1 MTLRIAERC
10 RVVVDNDWAGDPD
23 GLVALAH
30 HLLSRANRVVAVTG
44 SANSPVF
51 GPPAGTA
58 AAGARLAGE
67 LVDLVDGPHRPVV
80 AAGCDVPIGGGDTA
94 SAAADAIVAEARR
107 EDPLPLFLVCA
118 GPLTNVAQALRQAPD
133 IAARLTLVWVGGAL
147 DPEAPE
153 YNRDTDP
160 QAAAEVLGRADLAVR
175 QFPLET
181 YRRCACSVAELE
193 HDLGGAGRVGAWLWE
208 RFTSLP
214 LPDSIQLGEVW
225 PLGDS
230 PPVLVTALDDASST
244 WTGPAARRVCTDV
257 DVRLLV
263 ADLLARLR
271 LHERRR
277 TAGAGAS
284 GTAAPAIGAR

>member
-1 MTLRIAERC
+1 VTLRIAERC

-30 HLLSRANRVVAVTG
+30 HLLSAANRVVAVTG
-44 SANSPVF
+44 SSNSPVF

-58 AAGARLAGE
+58 AAGAALAAE
-67 LVDLVDGPHRPVV
+67 LVDLVGGPHRPVV
-80 AAGCDVPIGGGDTA
+80 AAGCDVPIGAGDTA

-107 EDPLPLFLVCA
+107 EDPLPLFLVCG

-133 IAARLTLVWVGGAL
+133 IAARLTLVWVGGSLAA
-147 DPEAPE
+147 DAAE

-160 QAAAEVLGRADLAVR
+160 LAASEVLGRAELAVA

-181 YRRCACSVAELE
+181 YQRCVYSVAELE
-193 HDLGGAGRVGAWLWE
+193 HDLGGAGRVGAWLWQ

-214 LPDSIQLGEVW
+214 LPDFVQLGEVW

-230 PPVLVTALDDASST
+230 PPVLVTALDDASCR
-244 WTGPAARRVCTDV
+244 WTGPAARRVYTDV

-263 ADLLARLR
+263 GDLLARLR
-271 LHERRR
+271 LHEHR
-277 TAGAGAS
+277 TAG
-284 GTAAPAIGAR
+284 

>member
-1 MTLRIAERC
+1 MTGSRRITPRC

-30 HLLSRANRVVAVTG
+30 HLLSPTNQVVAVTG
-44 SANSPVF
+44 SQNSPLF

-58 AAGARLAGE
+58 AAGAALARE
-67 LVDLVDGPHRPVV
+67 LVDLVGAAHRPVV

-94 SAAADAIVAEARR
+94 SAAADATVAEARR
-107 EDPLPLFLVCA
+107 DDPLPLFLVCG

-133 IAARLTLVWVGGAL
+133 IAQRLTLVWIGGAL
-147 DPEAPE
+147 APDAPE

-160 QAAAEVLGRADLAVR
+160 QAAAEVLARDDLAVW

-181 YRRCACSVAELE
+181 YRRCGYSVAELE
-193 HDLGGAGRVGAWLWE
+193 HDLGGAGRLGAWLWQ
-208 RFTSLP
+208 RFTELP
-214 LPDSIQLGEVW
+214 LPDFVQLGGVW

-230 PPVLVTALDDASST
+230 PPVLVTALDDASSA
-244 WTGPAARRVCTDV
+244 WTSEAPGRRVYTDV

-271 LHERRR
+271 LHERRQR
-277 TAGAGAS
+277 D
-284 GTAAPAIGAR
+284 

>member
-1 MTLRIAERC
+1 MEERVSLRITERC

-44 SANSPVF
+44 SQLNPVF
-51 GPPAGTA
+51 GPPEGTA
-58 AAGARLAGE
+58 AAGARLAQE

-80 AAGCDVPIGGGDTA
+80 AAGCDVPIGEGDT
-94 SAAADAIVAEARR
+94 SSGAADVIVAEARR
-107 EDPLPLFLVCA
+107 DDPLPLFLVCA
-118 GPLTNVAQALRQAPD
+118 GPLTNVAQALRQAPE
-133 IAARLTLVWVGGAL
+133 IAQRLTLVWVGGAL
-147 DPEAPE
+147 AADAYE

-160 QAAAEVLGRADLAVR
+160 QAAREVLAREDLAVS

-181 YRRCACSVAELE
+181 YRRCTYSVAELE
-193 HDLGGAGRVGAWLWE
+193 HDLGGSGRLGAWLWRRYVE
-208 RFTSLP
+208 LP
-214 LPDSIQLGEVW
+214 VPDFVEQGETW

-230 PPVLVTALDDASST
+230 PPVLLTALDDASST
-244 WTGPAARRVCTDV
+244 WTTSPAEPGRAARRVYTDV

-277 TAGAGAS
+277 AS
-284 GTAAPAIGAR
+284 GA

>member
-1 MTLRIAERC
+1 MAEHESLRITARC

-30 HLLSRANRVVAVTG
+30 HLLSPTNRVVAVTG
-44 SANSPVF
+44 SQNSPVF

-58 AAGARLAGE
+58 TAGTALAQE
-67 LVDLVDGPHRPVV
+67 LVDLVGPAHRPVV

-94 SAAADAIVAEARR
+94 SAAADAIVAEARQ

-133 IAARLTLVWVGGAL
+133 IAERLTLVWIGGAL
-147 DPEAPE
+147 DPDAAE
-153 YNRDTDP
+153 YNRDTDA
-160 QAAAEVLGRADLAVR
+160 QAASEVLARDDLVVW

-181 YRRCACSVAELE
+181 YRRCAYSVAELE
-193 HDLGGAGRVGAWLWE
+193 LDLGGAGTLGAWLWR
-208 RFTSLP
+208 RFTELP
-214 LPDSIQLGEVW
+214 LPDFVELGGVW

-230 PPVLVTALDDASST
+230 PPVLVTALDDASSR
-244 WTGPAARRVCTDV
+244 WTGSAARRVYTDV

-271 LHERRR
+271 LHERRAV
-277 TAGAGAS
+277 AGS
-284 GTAAPAIGAR
+284 

>member
-1 MTLRIAERC
+1 MTGRLRIAERC

-30 HLLSRANRVVAVTG
+30 HLLSPANRVAVVTG
-44 SANSPVF
+44 SQNSPVF
-51 GPPAGTA
+51 GPPEGTA
-58 AAGARLAGE
+58 AAGARLAQE
-67 LVDLVDGPHRPVV
+67 LVELVGTHRPVV
-80 AAGCDVPIGGGDTA
+80 AAGCDVPIGGGDTS

-107 EDPLPLFLVCA
+107 NDPLPLFLVCG

-133 IAARLTLVWVGGAL
+133 IAGRLTLVWVGGAL
-147 DPEAPE
+147 EEGVAE

-160 QAAAEVLGRADLAVR
+160 RAAEEVLGRAELAVR

-181 YRRCACSVAELE
+181 YRRCTYSVAELE
-193 HDLGGAGRVGAWLWE
+193 HDLGGAGRLGAWLWRRYTE
-208 RFTSLP
+208 LP
-214 LPDSIQLGEVW
+214 LPDFIELGEVW

-271 LHERRR
+271 LHDRR
-277 TAGAGAS
+277 TAG
-284 GTAAPAIGAR
+284 

>member
-1 MTLRIAERC
+1 MSGTLPIRPRC

-30 HLLSRANRVVAVTG
+30 HLLSPANRVDAVT
-44 SANSPVF
+44 SSQLNPVF

-58 AAGARLAGE
+58 AAGARLAQE
-67 LVDLVDGPHRPVV
+67 LVDLVDGPRPPVV
-80 AAGCDVPIGGGDTA
+80 AAGCDEPIGDGVTS

-107 EDPLPLFLVCA
+107 DDPLPLYVVCG

-133 IAARLTLVWVGGAL
+133 ISERLTLVWVGGAL
-147 DPEAPE
+147 DPAAPE

-160 QAAAEVLGRADLAVR
+160 QAATEVLGHRELPIA

-181 YRRCACSVAELE
+181 YRRCATSVAELE
-193 HDLGGAGRVGAWLWE
+193 HDLGGAGRVGAWLWQ
-208 RFTSLP
+208 RFLDLP
-214 LPDSIQLGEVW
+214 IPDFVQLGEVW

-244 WTGPAARRVCTDV
+244 WTGSPARRVFTDV
-257 DVRLLV
+257 DHRLLV
-263 ADLLARLR
+263 ADLLAKLR
-271 LHERRR
+271 RHERRQ
-277 TAGAGAS
+277 AG
-284 GTAAPAIGAR
+284 

>member
-1 MTLRIAERC
+1 VTVSLRIAERC

-30 HLLSRANRVVAVTG
+30 HLLSPANRVVAVTG
-44 SANSPVF
+44 SRNSPVF

-58 AAGARLAGE
+58 AAGARLAEE
-67 LVDLVDGPHRPVV
+67 LVELVAGPHRPVV
-80 AAGCDVPIGGGDTA
+80 VAGCDVPIGGGDTA
-94 SAAADAIVAEARR
+94 SAAAEVIVAEARR
-107 EDPLPLFLVCA
+107 DDPLPLFLVCG

-133 IAARLTLVWVGGAL
+133 VAGRLTLVWVGGAL
-147 DPEAPE
+147 DPDAAE
-153 YNRDTDP
+153 YNRDTDA
-160 QAAAEVLGRADLAVR
+160 QAAREVLACRELAVS

-181 YRRCACSVAELE
+181 YRRCAYSVAELE
-193 HDLGGAGRVGAWLWE
+193 HDLGGAGRLGAWLWR
-208 RFTSLP
+208 RFTELP
-214 LPDSIQLGEVW
+214 IPDFVQLGEVW

-244 WTGPAARRVCTDV
+244 WTASPAEPGRAARRVYTDV

-271 LHERRR
+271 LHERQH
-277 TAGAGAS
+277 GA
-284 GTAAPAIGAR
+284 